1 MTKSYFDEAAAGWDK
16 EPMRVRLMK
25 AVGEA
30 IVREVAPTRDMTVL
44 DYGCGTGLVGLYLL
58 PHVRSIT
65 GVDNSPGMLQ
75 VLNQKIAEGGI
86 RNMKTVRLDLAQDP
100 VLNERY
106 HMVVTSM
113 VLHHIAD
120 PDRTLRAFHTMLL
133 PGGILCLADLDTEPG
148 TFHTAEAAGSVH
160 HHGFDREELKKRL
173 AQIGFSEAK
182 AVTAVEFSK
191 PVEAGGEE
199 PFSIFL
205 VTAKRSRGKAR

>member
-1 MTKSYFDEAAAGWDK
+1 MTKSYFDGAAAGWDK

-30 IVREVAPTRDMTVL
+30 IVREVAPARDTTVL
-44 DYGCGTGLVGLYLL
+44 DYGCGTGLLGLYLL
-58 PHVRSIT
+58 PYVRSVT
-65 GVDNSPGMLQ
+65 GADNSPGMLE
-75 VLNQKIAEGGI
+75 VLNRKIAEGGLS
-86 RNMKTVRLDLAQDP
+86 NMKAIRLDLAQDP
-100 VLNERY
+100 APDNRY
-106 HMVVTSM
+106 HMIVTSM

-120 PDRTLRAFHTMLL
+120 PDKTLRAFYKMLL
-133 PGGILCLADLDTEPG
+133 PGGVLCLADLDTEPG
-148 TFHTAEAAGSVH
+148 TFHPAAAVGGVH

-199 PFSIFL
+199 QFSIFL
-205 VTAKRSRGKAR
+205 VTAKRSRGEAR